1 MDALLEEYP
10 PWVTRLLEDTP
21 VAALLRAQPIS
32 NDAESG
38 VFRMGFEE
46 RDEFCNMLGVLQGG
60 IVTTMLDMAM
70 SFAAIARIGPEFR
83 VPTLEMKT
91 TFLAPARPGR
101 LIGEGW
107 PVRTGKDDMFHGGSP
122 ARCRRRPA
130 CHRQRHRACMAGEGV
145 SRPFDTPRRV
155 VG

>member
-1 MDALLEEYP
+1 MDALPEEYP

-21 VAALLRAQPIS
+21 VAAMLGARPIS
-32 NDAESG
+32 RDAGSG
-38 VFRMGFEE
+38 AFRICFEG

-107 PVRTGKDDMFHGGSP
+107 PVRTGKTICFVEGRLLDPDGALLATASST
-122 ARCRRRPA
+122 ARVW
-130 CHRQRHRACMAGEGV
+130 RA
-145 SRPFDTPRRV
+145 RD
-155 VG
+155 